1 MILGGGW
8 IRANDV
14 ITPQENADWQEKLK
28 YKNKFHKT
36 SDGMYIIPT
45 GTEHGID
52 NVLIITDGNYDTP
65 KVSAVIR
72 INDNEESILSDLR
85 EVINGFAKGSSLVS
99 SKLIQVLEQEGIL
112 KLYRDV
118 DYQSFEEYRTRRK
131 GSGSKTYRRSY
142 TFSDGEGP
150 GGLSDETGS
159 DPDNGG
165 YSNDSR
171 PQSILDNEEPN
182 FALRAPAEETKDL
195 IAVHNGSNMG

>member
-1 MILGGGW
+1 M
-8 IRANDV
+8 ACS
-14 ITPQENADWQEKLK
+14 IT
-28 YKNKFHKT
+28 KNKFHKA

-52 NVLIITDGNYDTP
+52 NVLIITDGNYGTP

-112 KLYRDV
+112 KLYRDI

-142 TFSDGEGP
+142 TFSDGEGT

-159 DPDNGG
+159 YVDNGR

-171 PQSILDNEEPN
+171 SQGILDSEEPN
-182 FALRAPAEETKDL
+182 FALRAPADETKGL
-195 IAVHNGSNMG
+195 IAVQF